1 MQINQDILRKVSLKT
16 TAKQTGVG
24 ALPRSIH
31 KAPELREW
39 VTLETIALPP
49 VPVNREGSWRLI
61 SLLVVPASRE
71 NIQQWKAPW
80 GAVEWS
86 WQNRQVVQTID
97 LRQHQ
102 DIASLRRSSNI
113 NVYPTAAN
121 LNLNTISRTQKENN
135 LFQVLDNI
143 LATPPNAEV
152 DLSSLSRHYAQL
164 LPTEIYPYYWAL
176 IPECKQWLRYD
187 LKSSSPVILTIDSS
201 TDLTPK
207 LSHWLDKSLHLAESS
222 GLAAA
227 VADMQ
232 KLTNLLYLPGFRV
245 AVVGEFNR
253 GKSTLINRLL
263 NQQVVPTGIIPTTAV
278 LTSIKAG
285 NREQMQV
292 HFPGKPTQVR
302 AINASSWKDLL
313 ATDAIDR
320 EREVLAGVE
329 LTINQPWLRK
339 LDIELIDTPGI
350 SDLNEVRTSLVFNV
364 LDRCDATVMVVSAI
378 APFGLTEAAFLK
390 QQVMGRHINRIL
402 VVVSHLDTI
411 PEAERKRLF
420 EHICKRVKQVSEDI
434 PILPLHPVND
444 DSEIVLETVRGQ
456 IATMVSGSRRALR
469 SQQVATQLIDS
480 LSNLIQIGENAIA
493 TARMDPVAKEKA
505 RVQAEM
511 EAKKAD
517 SHWQKICRELD
528 NRRNKSSQELQNK
541 ILNSKKDFID
551 VLSFESSRTPNPKFW
566 WEKEL
571 PFRLRREFPAIGR
584 KSEGFLIK
592 AIANDF
598 EWLQAEVRK
607 VFHMQINSK
616 HETSIVLASPTLD
629 IKHQPETQ
637 TELEIIDIQ
646 KYRLM
651 TRVGSSMAMIGG
663 YIFGGP
669 VGVFANMGIAVLSE
683 GFLNKTLEE
692 QRQLIKD
699 KLTEVIDKAFE
710 EHCQHVYKRLGN
722 LYQQLIDDT
731 KRQQLIWQSTKN
743 AAITETVVVGENETF
758 WQEIIASATNIKT
771 EITRQIQN
779 QSTST

>member
-1 MQINQDILRKVSLKT
+1 M
-16 TAKQTGVG
+16 
-24 ALPRSIH
+24 
-31 KAPELREW
+31 
-39 VTLETIALPP
+39 
-49 VPVNREGSWRLI
+49 NREGSWRLI
-61 SLLVVPASRE
+61 SLLVVPASRG
-71 NIQQWKAPW
+71 NTPQWKAPW

-97 LRQHQ
+97 LRQRQ
-102 DIASLRRSSNI
+102 DIASLQPSTI

-121 LNLNTISRTQKENN
+121 LTLNTISRTQKENN

-143 LATPPNAEV
+143 LATPPSAEV
-152 DLSSLSRHYAQL
+152 DLSSLSRHYAEL

-176 IPECKQWLRYD
+176 IPECQEWLRYD
-187 LKSSSPVILTIDSS
+187 LKFSSPGISTVDSS
-201 TDLTPK
+201 IDLTPK
-207 LSHWLDKSLHLAESS
+207 LSHWVDKSLRLAESS
-222 GLAAA
+222 GLAAV
-227 VADMQ
+227 VADIQ
-232 KLTNLLYLPGFRV
+232 KLTTLLHLPGFRV

-263 NQQVVPTGIIPTTAV
+263 NQQAVPIGIIPTTAV

-285 NREQMQV
+285 NRQQMQV

-302 AINASSWKDLL
+302 AINASSWNDLL

-320 EREVLAGVE
+320 EKEVLAGVE
-329 LTINQPWLRK
+329 LTIDEPWLRK

-350 SDLNEVRTSLVFNV
+350 SDLNEVRTSLVFNI
-364 LDRCDATVMVVSAI
+364 LDRCDATIMVVSAV
-378 APFGLTEAAFLK
+378 APFGLTETTFLK

-402 VVVSHLDTI
+402 VVISHLDTI
-411 PEAERKRLF
+411 AKAERKRLF
-420 EHICKRVKQVSEDI
+420 EHICKRVKQVSQDI

-480 LSNLIQIGENAIA
+480 LSNLIQIGENTIA

-505 RVQAEM
+505 KVQAKI
-511 EAKKAD
+511 EAKKAE
-517 SHWQKICRELD
+517 SQWQKISRELD
-528 NRRNKSSQELQNK
+528 NRRNKCSHKLQKK
-541 ILNSKKDFID
+541 ILNSKEEFID
-551 VLSFESSRTPNPKFW
+551 VLSFELSRTPNPKFW
-566 WEKEL
+566 WEREL

-584 KSEGFLIK
+584 KSEGFLIE

-598 EWLQAEVRK
+598 EWLQAEVRR
-607 VFHMQINSK
+607 VFNMQINRK
-616 HETSIVLASPTLD
+616 DETSIVLASPTLD
-629 IKHQPETQ
+629 IKERREATQ

-669 VGVFANMGIAVLSE
+669 VGVLANMGIAVLSE
-683 GFLNKTLEE
+683 SFLSKTLEE

-699 KLTEVIDKAFE
+699 KLTEIIDKAFE

-731 KRQQLIWQSTKN
+731 KSQQSMWQSAKN
-743 AAITETVVVGENETF
+743 AAITETAVVGENEIF
-758 WQEIIASATNIKT
+758 WQEIIASGTTIKA
-771 EITRQIQN
+771 EIAKQIQS
-779 QSTST
+779 QFTSI

>member
-1 MQINQDILRKVSLKT
+1 MQINRDILRQVSLKT

-31 KAPELREW
+31 KTPDLREW

-49 VPVNREGSWRLI
+49 VLANREGSWRLI
-61 SLLVVPASRE
+61 SLLVVPASRG
-71 NIQQWKAPW
+71 NTPQWKAPW

-86 WQNRQVVQTID
+86 WQNRQVVQKID
-97 LRQHQ
+97 LRQRQ
-102 DIASLRRSSNI
+102 DIASLQPTTI
-113 NVYPTAAN
+113 DVYPTAAN
-121 LNLNTISRTQKENN
+121 LTLNTISRTQKENN

-143 LATPPNAEV
+143 LATPPSAEL
-152 DLSSLSRHYAQL
+152 DLSSLSRHYAEL

-176 IPECKQWLRYD
+176 IPECKEWLRYD
-187 LKSSSPVILTIDSS
+187 LKFSSPVISTIDSS
-201 TDLTPK
+201 IDLSPQ

-222 GLAAA
+222 GLGGV

-232 KLTNLLYLPGFRV
+232 KLTTLLHLPGFRV

-263 NQQVVPTGIIPTTAV
+263 NQQAVPIGIIPTTAV

-292 HFPGKPTQVR
+292 HFPGKPTQIR
-302 AINASSWKDLL
+302 ANNPSSWNDLL
-313 ATDAIDR
+313 ATDATDR

-329 LTINQPWLRK
+329 LTIDEPWLRK

-364 LDRCDATVMVVSAI
+364 LDRCDATIMVVSAI

-411 PEAERKRLF
+411 PKAERKRLF

-444 DSEIVLETVRGQ
+444 DREIVLETVRAQ

-469 SQQVATQLIDS
+469 SQQVATQLLDS

-493 TARMDPVAKEKA
+493 TARMDPVAKQKA
-505 RVQAEM
+505 LAQAEI

-528 NRRNKSSQELQNK
+528 NRRNKCSHKLQKK
-541 ILNSKKDFID
+541 ILNSKEDFID
-551 VLSFESSRTPNPKFW
+551 ILTFELSRTPNPKFW

-607 VFHMQINSK
+607 VFNMQINSK
-616 HETSIVLASPTLD
+616 HENSIVIASSMDT
-629 IKHQPETQ
+629 KHQPETQ

-683 GFLNKTLEE
+683 GFLSKTLEE

-699 KLTEVIDKAFE
+699 KLTEIIDKAFA
-710 EHCQHVYKRLGN
+710 EHCQNVYKRLGN

-731 KRQQLIWQSTKN
+731 KRQQSIWQSAKN

-758 WQEIIASATNIKT
+758 WQEIIASGTNIKT
-771 EITRQIQN
+771 EITRQIQI
-779 QSTST
+779 